1 MTDLGRISTYLGI
14 EFEFTTTGLRLHQT
28 KFAQSILDDFG
39 MTEANSTLIPLPDG
53 LKLWTDMEAALV
65 DPVTYQSLV
74 GKLIFLTHT
83 RPDLA
88 YSINLV
94 SRFMH
99 SPQLPHL
106 QAVKSILR
114 HIKAI
119 VSMGL
124 LYKKGEASTLTG
136 FSDADWAGC
145 IDDKRSTGAYLFKLG
160 STPITWCSRKQPT
173 VVPSSTKSE
182 YRALMKATKESMWL
196 RRILKE
202 LGFRQQQTTIIYCD
216 NQGSIKLTKNPLFHA
231 RTKHF
236 EVHFHF
242 TREKVLACTISVQF
256 VPTNQQAADILTKS
270 LGRIKFAGCRK
281 LLGLAQY
288 SQVPH

>member
-1 MTDLGRISTYLGI
+1 
-14 EFEFTTTGLRLHQT
+14 
-28 KFAQSILDDFG
+28 
-39 MTEANSTLIPLPDG
+39 
-53 LKLWTDMEAALV
+53 
-65 DPVTYQSLV
+65 
-74 GKLIFLTHT
+74 
-83 RPDLA
+83 
-88 YSINLV
+88 
-94 SRFMH
+94 
-99 SPQLPHL
+99 
-106 QAVKSILR
+106 
-114 HIKAI
+114 
-119 VSMGL
+119 MGL

-173 VVPSSTKSE
+173 VALSSTESE
-182 YRALMKATKESMWL
+182 YRALMEATKESMWL

-202 LGFRQQQTTIIYCD
+202 LGFRQQQATIIYCD
-216 NQGSIKLTKNPLFHA
+216 NQGSIKLTKNPLFHT

-242 TREKVLACTISVQF
+242 TREKVLAGTISVQF

-270 LGRIKFAGCRK
+270 LGRIKFVGCRK